1 MVDNKTVITKQYDIA
16 PRPSIKNE
24 TKEVIVVLGTG
35 ADPDEEETPEDIPLE
50 LPNVKPAT
58 NGGEGGFDAS
68 IDNWGDEV
76 DIVLPA

>member
-1 MVDNKTVITKQYDIA
+1 MK
-16 PRPSIKNE
+16 
-24 TKEVIVVLGTG
+24 VVLGTG

-68 IDNWGDEV
+68 VDNWGDEV